1 MLREE
6 TVEPA
11 TLELLK
17 KITSIPDLSHF
28 RLVGGTALSLL
39 YGHRKSID
47 LDLFTTQN
55 LEKETL
61 SQILNDSFISFTSLE
76 NKSKA
81 ILQCYIQGIKVDFV
95 SLKDE
100 FIHLPDIIDTIPFA
114 HIEDLGALK
123 LNAIKGRGAKKDFW
137 DIEKLLQYY
146 SLDNLL
152 NFYQKRYP
160 YDDTFAVMRSI
171 VYFADADEEPDPE
184 LMEIK
189 TWEEVKKNIKKAFE
203 DYYNQKLN
211 KK

>member
-17 KITSIPDLSHF
+17 KITSIPDFNHF

-47 LDLFTTQN
+47 LDLFTTQD

-61 SQILNDSFISFTSLE
+61 YQTLSDLFYPITSLE

-95 SLKDE
+95 SLKDQ
-100 FIHLPDIIDTIPFA
+100 FIHEPTLINNIPFA
-114 HIEDLGALK
+114 HIEDLGVLK
-123 LNAIKGRGAKKDFW
+123 LNAVKGRGAKKDFW
-137 DIEKLLQYY
+137 DIEKLLQHYT
-146 SLDNLL
+146 LDNLL
-152 NFYQKRYP
+152 HFYKKRYL

-171 VYFADADEEPDPE
+171 IYFTDADEEADPE
-184 LMEIK
+184 ILEK
-189 TWEEVKKNIKKAFE
+189 KSWEEVKKNIKKAFE

-211 KK
+211 K